1 MSDTNAE
8 RIDDDERDIVRSTAR
23 FQKLKPILRLSV
35 VTGAIVIKIAVVPL
49 DQVAID
55 VGYRTKPRQFTGSSR
70 ALQRTRQH
78 FRENRSGQPFS
89 KTSGV
94 ALAAFRQR
102 QIGKSCMLTRDT
114 PGSLP
119 VARQIN
125 YRNNFA
131 HHCWSID

>member
-1 MSDTNAE
+1 MNLCGAQTF
-8 RIDDDERDIVRSTAR
+8 IVT
-23 FQKLKPILRLSV
+23 
-35 VTGAIVIKIAVVPL
+35 VVPL

-55 VGYRTKPRQFTGSSR
+55 FGYRTKPRQFTGSSR

-89 KTSGV
+89 KTRGV